1 MVLAAGG
8 GDRGG
13 IDGDGASAAEET
25 MNKHADDLQVSIAIA
40 GDRG

>member
-8 GDRGG
+8 GDQHRS
-13 IDGDGASAAEET
+13 DGRAASAAEET